1 VPCSRAEARGADEE
15 LLWLPGLAN
24 PVHLDDDHAFAAD
37 VGQVDEHQRASLD
50 GAQPRRLACELPPV
64 EKIIDSRTASSSL
77 PDGSLPG
84 RQVAA
89 RRVGHR

>member
-1 VPCSRAEARGADEE
+1 MQPRWASRADGER
-15 LLWLPGLAN
+15 LWLLGLAD

-64 EKIIDSRTASSSL
+64 EEDHRFA
-77 PDGSLPG
+77 DGQFHGYLADRGQGG
-84 RQVAA
+84 RRQPVE
-89 RRVGHR
+89 